1 MVKDVY
7 FTLRTGFHVRLSVE
21 ETAVVGDIKQ
31 TLHRTKLTHFKPENM
46 KFICNGKVLN
56 NNEIIPPDSTL
67 IALCINQNIYS
78 NEKNINSI

>member
-31 TLHRTKLTHFKPENM
+31 TLHKT
-46 KFICNGKVLN
+46 
-56 NNEIIPPDSTL
+56 TL
-67 IALCINQNIYS
+67 LIS
-78 NEKNINSI
+78 NLKI